1 MAKFIHLINL
11 DEIKVLRITCEKC
24 HASWSVPVESGENNL
39 QKKCNCNAAI
49 IPNNHLKY
57 IEELLNNKCSI
68 QKYLKGF
75 KISIELE
82 IEKEEPPK

>member
-1 MAKFIHLINL
+1 MAKFLHLINL

-24 HASWSVPVESGENNL
+24 HASWSVLVESGESDL
-39 QKKCNCNAAI
+39 QKKCNCNAAV

-57 IEELLNNKCSI
+57 IVELLKNKCSI

-82 IEKEEPPK
+82 KEEPPK